1 MGGVGNLV
9 GHHGAADAG
18 MLRPPGYAGLEKSAV
33 DNQLPAALEQV
44 EQARS
49 AVRPLELVGLLH
61 REPWHPPTLRR
72 QRVTGATTLLLFH
85 EELLARCL
93 PLLPRHYFPQLHRF
107 GFLHGAHLSSFASFA
122 SVFLVMARRLGLSG
136 APLGARSAGGP
147 KHPEV
152 QISQGGGAPPC
163 RRSVPGPV
171 VDHQPRRAA
180 LIAATSIFFMPII
193 ASNARFAWAP
203 PAASASVSTRGVICQ
218 EIPHLSLHQPH
229 ALSWPPLPTMASQ

>member
-18 MLRPPGYAGLEKSAV
+18 MLRPPGYAGLEKSAG

-85 EELLARCL
+85 EELPARCL

-107 GFLHGAHLSSFASFA
+107 GFLHGAYLSSFASFA

-136 APLGARSAGGP
+136 APLGHAR
-147 KHPEV
+147 
-152 QISQGGGAPPC
+152 
-163 RRSVPGPV
+163 PV
-171 VDHQPRRAA
+171 AQSTQKCKFRKEEERRRAA
-180 LIAATSIFFMPII
+180 GPCQVPSWTISRAV
-193 ASNARFAWAP
+193 P
-203 PAASASVSTRGVICQ
+203 P
-218 EIPHLSLHQPH
+218 
-229 ALSWPPLPTMASQ
+229 